1 MSRWLL
7 SHGLAQ
13 ELLEPSQEQAEVVC
27 TGGENGVNAVAISA
41 LEIVATHPMVV
52 LEMADYGLDG
62 SSALHLAANDFCDA
76 ADLAANPDPEPV
88 GIVVAA
94 IALVAVDAA
103 DRNTCELFEISDDG
117 TERVAV
123 VRIAMQSSGRRRFC
137 EPFSSS
143 ECHSSSA

>member
-1 MSRWLL
+1 
-7 SHGLAQ
+7 
-13 ELLEPSQEQAEVVC
+13 
-27 TGGENGVNAVAISA
+27 
-41 LEIVATHPMVV
+41 MVV

-62 SSALHLAANDFCDA
+62 SSASHLAANDFCDA

-123 VRIAMQSSGRRRFC
+123 VRIAMQRLGMQDELSAFGRGGWRGNRHLAAELVRRPC
-137 EPFSSS
+137 LAAADAL
-143 ECHSSSA
+143 HLGGMQ